1 VSPSSRR
8 LIAALVRTG
17 LVVLALVLISGYV
30 MRHMSGRSH
39 RMRVETEAP
48 PPSALGPGDVRI
60 YSADSSVDL
69 MLVGDKILAGLSPK
83 TVAEVKTKLETSTA
97 RDTSGLGGSI
107 AQIVK
112 KSVAGA
118 IGTHAAFP
126 LSDIRDVRYDGDQ
139 IVVEWKDGGQ
149 HQLFGGAKVSDHK
162 VSNSFRPEDAKRFID
177 AVHQRMGVR

>member
-1 VSPSSRR
+1 

-17 LVVLALVLISGYV
+17 LVVLALVLISCYV
-30 MRHMSGRSH
+30 VRHMSGRSH
-39 RMRVETEAP
+39 RVRVETEMP
-48 PPSALGPGDVRI
+48 PPNALGPGDLRI

-83 TVAEVKTKLETSTA
+83 TVAEVKTKLETSAA

-139 IVVEWKDGGQ
+139 IVVEWKDGKT
-149 HQLFGGAKVSDHK
+149 HNLFGGTSVNDRK

-177 AVHQRMGVR
+177 AVHERMGAR